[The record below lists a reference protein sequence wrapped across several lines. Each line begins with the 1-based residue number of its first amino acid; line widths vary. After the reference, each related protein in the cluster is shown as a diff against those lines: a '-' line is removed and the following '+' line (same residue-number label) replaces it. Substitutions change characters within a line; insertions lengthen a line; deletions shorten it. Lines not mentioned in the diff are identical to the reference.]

1 MYNNK
6 KICVVIPCHNEE
18 TQIEGVVTT
27 MPEYVDHLII
37 VDDLSKDRT
46 VEKVNALQQK
56 NSKIVLIAHEINQG
70 VGGAIASGYKWARD
84 NGMDM
89 AVVMAGDG
97 QMNPDDLPALL
108 EPVAIGA
115 ADYAK
120 GNRLFTG
127 EAFRKIPTIRYFGNG
142 FLSLLTKIASGYW
155 NVADSQSGYTVINK
169 KALHTIDWDLMY
181 KRYGQPNDILVRLNV
196 ENFTVMDVPVEP
208 VYNVG
213 EKSGIRIHKVIFSIG
228 WLLVKL
234 FFWRMK
240 EKYIIRD
247 FHPLVFFYFLGFAFA
262 VSTIVLFLR
271 VFVIWY
277 LTGHIPAVNALAAM
291 FSFMSASQFSLFAMW
306 FDMEANKHLKGDTES
321 CS

>member
-1 MYNNK
+1 
-6 KICVVIPCHNEE
+6 
-18 TQIEGVVTT
+18 

-46 VEKVNALQQK
+46 VEKVKTLQAK

-108 EPVAIGA
+108 EPVATGA

-142 FLSLLTKIASGYW
+142 FLSLLTRIASGYW

-169 KALHTIDWDLMY
+169 KALHAIDWNRMY

-196 ENFTVMDVPVEP
+196 ENFKVMDVPVEP

-213 EKSGIRIHKVIFSIG
+213 EKSGIRIHKVIFTIG

-321 CS
+321 